1 MEQLTPHPPP
11 PPILT
16 SATTPTLSLCAGP
29 WLTRRSEGSGLEQQ
43 TPSQMEGCPEELM
56 PERRKR
62 PRDPSDVP
70 QIFHGG
76 RGYTVY
82 RIFNSRREG
91 VMHRLMYDEGTDQ
104 CINKCDENRNMRVSH
119 LSHKPRRKLK
129 RGTLSFKPVVFL
141 STVFVLLLF
150 LKIWRW
156 TDTESDF
163 YLRLKAR
170 RQNKLRG
177 VAQGRGTIR

>member
-1 MEQLTPHPPP
+1 
-11 PPILT
+11 
-16 SATTPTLSLCAGP
+16 
-29 WLTRRSEGSGLEQQ
+29 
-43 TPSQMEGCPEELM
+43 M

-91 VMHRLMYDEGTDQ
+91 VMHRLMHDEGTDQ
-104 CINKCDENRNMRVSH
+104 YINKCDENRNMRVSH
-119 LSHKPRRKLK
+119 LSQKPKRKLK
-129 RGTLSFKPVVFL
+129 RRTLRFKPVVFP

-150 LKIWRW
+150 LKI
-156 TDTESDF
+156 
-163 YLRLKAR
+163 
-170 RQNKLRG
+170 
-177 VAQGRGTIR
+177 